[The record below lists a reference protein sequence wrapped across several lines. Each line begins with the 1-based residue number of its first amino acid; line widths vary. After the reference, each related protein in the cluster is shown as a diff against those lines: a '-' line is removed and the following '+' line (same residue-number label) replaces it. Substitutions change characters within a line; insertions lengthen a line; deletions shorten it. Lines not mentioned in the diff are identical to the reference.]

1 MLKFNPDTQLNIH
14 ELTVEE
20 PEKPEGRDPKVFLDE
35 AFDWIEKNLIGL
47 YDISRWSYSISSD
60 NKFISMNLP
69 SSVDLPENFYD
80 TIKKMVFEWDVN
92 KNGTG
97 IDTLKRLLA
106 GKKIISIKDRNN
118 EGNWYLEIADKVKK
132 ELKSETPQIPEQKQ
146 F

>member
-1 MLKFNPDTQLNIH
+1 
-14 ELTVEE
+14 
-20 PEKPEGRDPKVFLDE
+20 
-35 AFDWIEKNLIGL
+35 
-47 YDISRWSYSISSD
+47 
-60 NKFISMNLP
+60 
-69 SSVDLPENFYD
+69 
-80 TIKKMVFEWDVN
+80 MVFEWDVN

-97 IDTLKRLLA
+97 IDTLKRLLE